1 MKRNIYYMVLVAEAM
16 ACAAF
21 VVARAS
27 FGGAFSAAMAFPFEQ
42 IGAGLRALSLS
53 GGAGNAAAVAL
64 YAALG
69 LLPVAVLPFLGR
81 RRKLFAE
88 DWLLGLLS
96 VSLFAIL
103 YFMVNP
109 GVIDSFTGGA
119 AGQAV
124 GKAVLGSVAY
134 SIVCGYFVLRALRIF
149 FQSDA
154 EKLTHYMSAA
164 LGALGMLF
172 VYMIFGACF
181 SGLLDSVAA
190 LRAGNEGNENLLGA
204 SYVFLGIQ
212 ALANALP
219 YALDI
224 CVVSAALRLL
234 NEFRADRYSPETVAA
249 AGRMSKLCTGAL
261 AAAVLTSVAF
271 NLFQLLF
278 VKTLTVVNVSVN
290 IPVVSVAFVLA
301 ALMLTRFVAEN
312 KQLKDDN
319 DMFI

>member
-1 MKRNIYYMVLVAEAM
+1 MKRKLYYVVLAAEAIV
-16 ACAAF
+16 CAAL
-21 VVARAS
+21 VVARAA

-53 GGAGNAAAVAL
+53 GEVGNAAAIAI
-64 YAALG
+64 YAALS
-69 LLPVAVLPFLGR
+69 LLPAAVLPFIGR

-96 VSLFAIL
+96 VSLFAVL

-109 GVIDSFTGGA
+109 GVIGTFTGGA

-134 SIVCGYFVLRALRIF
+134 SIVCGYFILRALRMF

-154 EKLTHYMSAA
+154 RKLIQYMSVA

-190 LRAGNEGNENLLGA
+190 LRAGNAGNENLLGA
-204 SYVFLGIQ
+204 SYVFLIIQ
-212 ALANALP
+212 ALADALP

-224 CVVSAALRLL
+224 CVVAAALRLL
-234 NEFRADRYSPETVAA
+234 TEFRADRYSPETVAA
-249 AGRMSKLCTGAL
+249 TDRMSKLCTGAL
-261 AAAVLTSVAF
+261 AATVLTSIGF
-271 NLFQLLF
+271 NLLQLLF
-278 VKTLTVVNVSVN
+278 VKTLMIVNVSVN
-290 IPVVSVAFVLA
+290 ISIVSVAFVLA
-301 ALMLTRFVAEN
+301 ALMLTRFIEEN
-312 KQLKDDN
+312 KRLKDDN